1 MRLAGR
7 ALTERWRVEAH
18 VFCLQFTT
26 FRRAAKVPVGRCC
39 VWTWLL
45 GPVRPKKKSM
55 GREETKVT
63 ATWCSNEKVRI
74 RLLSGRMLAKV
85 IFKVLIF
92 LIVQVRL
99 CCLVMSEPKHP
110 GRAELSYPKMFAES
124 PVGGAKD
131 MGRRIREKDSQ
142 VLTILVYIWSNVFFS
157 YFNPEFPL
165 SLS

>member
-1 MRLAGR
+1 MEGRGSCFLSSVHNLQESCQGPHGKMLCLDLAP
-7 ALTERWRVEAH
+7 WPCEA
-18 VFCLQFTT
+18 
-26 FRRAAKVPVGRCC
+26 K
-39 VWTWLL
+39 
-45 GPVRPKKKSM
+45 KKKSM

-142 VLTILVYIWSNVFFS
+142 VLTILVYIWSNVSFS